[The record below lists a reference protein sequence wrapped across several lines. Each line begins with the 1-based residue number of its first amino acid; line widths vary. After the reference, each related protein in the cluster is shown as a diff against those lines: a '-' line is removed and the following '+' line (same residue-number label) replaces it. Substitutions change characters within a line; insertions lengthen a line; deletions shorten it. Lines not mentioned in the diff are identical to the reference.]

1 VALNTW
7 FILFCALCAG
17 GTLLLLAKPSRL
29 YEYPYFMGAA
39 FTAFILP
46 QLFGLSLVRRA
57 EDRMFS
63 DVCMMAV
70 LCYAACF
77 IGYGLRIS
85 PWLVRWLNRV
95 PHAAPGKLEEAVL
108 TLAGVSFVFSV
119 LIYRMPAEA
128 KAGLWTG
135 TVTKYLF
142 FARLADL
149 AFPLCL
155 FVAIRYRRKAGWAA
169 AALSAAFPF
178 SAVVFYGR
186 REVAVRLAM
195 SIAVV
200 LFLTRRKAV
209 PRWLLAAGIL
219 AAALIIPA
227 IGQYRKV
234 AEKDPVAAA
243 RNLKPGEL
251 WGKVAQG
258 ESGTEV
264 QNAMYLIAG
273 TKAREDYGLGRG
285 YWNQIVFAFV
295 PAQYLG
301 MEFKRSL
308 MLGEGPIADVV
319 QVMEEGAGYRPGF
332 GTTVTGLGDSFHQF
346 GYAGPLVFFAL
357 GWFFRRLWWITYHSQ
372 SEVLGGLYAC
382 LVPSAM
388 KTVTH
393 WTQSFL
399 PELIYFTLFS
409 GLVVWYSRIRV
420 RRAGRNPG
428 GVVVGWRSRSHG
440 LGDGEKR
447 AAVQNPARRPGA
459 VAG

>member
-1 VALNTW
+1 MNGW
-7 FILFCALCAG
+7 YILFCALCAG

-70 LCYAACF
+70 LCYVACF
-77 IGYGLRIS
+77 IGYGLRI
-85 PWLVRWLNRV
+85 PPRAMRWLGRV
-95 PHAAPGKLEEAVL
+95 PHAAPGRLEKAVL
-108 TLAGVSFVFSV
+108 ALAVVSLVFSV
-119 LIYRMPAEA
+119 LIYRLPADA

-142 FARLADL
+142 FSRLADL

-155 FVAIRYRRKAGWAA
+155 FMAIRYGRKAGWAA
-169 AALSAAFPF
+169 AALSAVFPLL
-178 SAVVFYGR
+178 AVVFHGG
-186 REVAVRLAM
+186 REVSVRLAM

-200 LFLTRRKAV
+200 LFLTRREAL
-209 PRWLLAAGIL
+209 PRWMLAGGIV
-219 AAALIIPA
+219 AATLIIPA

-273 TKAREDYGLGRG
+273 TKARGDYGRGRG
-285 YWNQIVFAFV
+285 YWNAIVFAFV

-319 QVMEEGAGYRPGF
+319 QSMEEGVGYRPGL
-332 GTTVTGLGDSFHQF
+332 GTTVTGLGDSFHEF
-346 GYAGPLVFFAL
+346 GYAGPLVFLAL

-372 SEVLGGLYAC
+372 SVALGGLYAC

-393 WTQSFL
+393 WTQAFL

-409 GLVVWYSRIRV
+409 GLVIWYSKSEV
-420 RRAGRNPG
+420 RRAGRAPG
-428 GVVVGWRSRSHG
+428 EVVVGWRSRSLG
-440 LGDGEKR
+440 LAGGEKR
-447 AAVQNPARRPGA
+447 ETV
-459 VAG
+459 